1 MIQND
6 VVSSWVCPPPPID
19 PSRILRVHKYRDL
32 SKIRPIIVKAAASA
46 CESARMLAAPDARYV
61 ISPIESL
68 KNGRMA
74 VSGGVEFQCE
84 AFEKHLGECDY
95 LAAFVMTIGPDLD
108 NKVVDLVGEIFE
120 PLDALFL
127 ETAGWLTIERATRQ
141 FSQHLHQQFAE
152 QGWEVTMRMGP
163 GYEYPS
169 PDGQGRVSWDL
180 WQQKQLFEMFGKT
193 ELPVSLS
200 QMCAMSPKMSRSGV
214 FGLTQKR
221 TDAN

>member
-1 MIQND
+1 MIPND
-6 VVSSWVCPPPPID
+6 VVTSWVCPAPPID

-32 SKIRPIIVKAAASA
+32 SKIRPIIVKAAETA
-46 CESARMLAAPDARYV
+46 CESAHSLAVPDARYV
-61 ISPIESL
+61 VSPIESL

-74 VSGGVEFQCE
+74 VSGGIEFQCE
-84 AFEKHLGECDY
+84 AFDRHLGDCDY

-108 NKVVDLVGEIFE
+108 NRVISLVGEIFE

-127 ETAGWLTIERATRQ
+127 ETAGWLTIEKATRQ
-141 FSQHLHQQFAE
+141 FSQHLQREFAAK
-152 QGWEVTMRMGP
+152 GWNVTLRMGP

-169 PDGQGRVSWDL
+169 PDGSGRVSWDL
-180 WQQKQLFEMFGKT
+180 WQQRQLFDMFGDA

-214 FGLTQKR
+214 FGLTQKV
-221 TDAN
+221 N